1 MKAMSFAPQQ
11 NWDAYHSLVNPTQIA
26 RELSL
31 SATQKHKRY
40 MEIYNHVCAAKLND
54 GSGGSVRSSSQLEK
68 KLKLRGT
75 LLNAYRLVAVS
86 DGE

>member
-1 MKAMSFAPQQ
+1 MSFAPQQ

-40 MEIYNHVCAAKLND
+40 IEIFNHVCAAKAND
-54 GSGGSVRSSSQLEK
+54 GSDGSVRTSGQLEK
-68 KLKLRGT
+68 KLKLRT
-75 LLNAYRLVAVS
+75 ALLNAYRLVAGP